1 MELILL
7 RHGAA
12 PGNLLH
18 QYIGCTDQPLA
29 SEGAKQARRRSGTL
43 RTPDLLFSSP
53 LLRCRQTAALVWP
66 DCPVEVVEGLR
77 ETDFGDFEEK
87 TWAELKDN
95 PAYVAWIDGT
105 GECPGGES
113 RIAAA
118 ARMLSAGEAC
128 LKTALAQQ
136 ADCCALVTHGGVI
149 MELMRAH
156 CGGTLYDWQPPLC
169 GGWTVSVDTA
179 GNWLNP
185 KSLGEV
191 T

>member
-18 QYIGCTDQPLA
+18 QYIGRTDQPLA
-29 SEGAKQARRRSGTL
+29 PEGAEIARRRSGTL

-53 LLRCRQTAALVWP
+53 LLRCRETAALVWP
-66 DCPVEVVEGLR
+66 DCPVEVMAGLR
-77 ETDFGDFEEK
+77 ETDFGEFEEK

-105 GECPGGES
+105 GECPGGEA
-113 RIAAA
+113 RAVAA
-118 ARMLSAGEAC
+118 ARMLAAGEAC
-128 LKTALAQQ
+128 LKTALTRQ
-136 ADCCALVTHGGVI
+136 ADCCAIVTHGGVI

-156 CGGTLYDWQPPLC
+156 CGGNLYDWQPPLC
-169 GGWTVSVDTA
+169 GGWMVTIDTA